1 MRYETAD
8 EIGAARRGSFDGSS
22 LNVGTARVGVNQR
35 QGRLRP
41 LDPAGMR
48 ARQIRSRVSGCSEN
62 SEVLRR
68 QCRRHHHRCRLVEDF
83 GSRRANS
90 KSDPANPRVNSGVRS
105 ESPSDLWQ
113 NGGRRLSGVKNPQCC
128 SIHDRQR
135 GDALRRKDGRVAGH
149 RDSGEPRAHDEPPT
163 SRATTGAKRS
173 TKTATPR
180 SFGWSPSG

>member
-1 MRYETAD
+1 MRYQTAN
-8 EIGAARRGSFDGSS
+8 EICAARRGSFDGSS
-22 LNVGTARVGVNQR
+22 LNVGTARVGMNQR
-35 QGRLRP
+35 QGRLCP
-41 LDPAGMR
+41 LDPISVR
-48 ARQIRSRVSGCSEN
+48 ARQIRPGVSGCSED

-90 KSDPANPRVNSGVRS
+90 ESDSANPRANPGVRS
-105 ESPSDLWQ
+105 KSASDLWQ
-113 NGGRRLSGVKNPQCC
+113 NGRRRLRGVENPQCR

-135 GDALRRKDGRVAGH
+135 GDALRRKARRVAGR
-149 RDSGEPRAHDEPPT
+149 RDSGEPRAHDELPT
-163 SRATTGAKRS
+163 SRATTGANRS